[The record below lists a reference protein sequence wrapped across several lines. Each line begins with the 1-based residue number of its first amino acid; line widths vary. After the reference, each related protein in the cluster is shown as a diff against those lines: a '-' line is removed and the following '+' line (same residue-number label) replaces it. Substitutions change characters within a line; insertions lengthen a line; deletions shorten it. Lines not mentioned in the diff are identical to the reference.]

1 MFLVKCLQNL
11 KAIVTFLRSIARHI
25 EVTTIATHII
35 AKVHTIAAVVT
46 THHIVARVL
55 VIVGCYLSPSTIAV
69 TNIVAARPFI
79 SFKTIQPNVIVVAV
93 SIATIQVAS
102 KITTSFF

>member
-1 MFLVKCLQNL
+1 MVKYLQNL
-11 KAIVTFLRSIARHI
+11 KAVTFLRSIARHI
-25 EVTTIATHII
+25 EVTTATHII

-46 THHIVARVL
+46 THHIVDQVL
-55 VIVGCYLSPSTIAV
+55 VIVGLSPSTIAV